1 MGRRETRS
9 VDHRL
14 RLRNLFGIRN
24 AGDNPMYTLSAGP
37 PPALSG
43 GKPGLRTPAGGLPP
57 AVPTYTGGD
66 AALSTARRRN
76 RGRRSAALF
85 SEHTTPRT
93 TRRRSRDGRNDLA
106 WNQAIE
112 QPNLHAEV
120 PQPTQA
126 SAAQPQP
133 TPEATQTKSQKP
145 ATNRGLA
152 SLPPRAASQAVRGGN
167 QSHPTGWATEL
178 NITRAASSARIPTCY
193 HWPMLACGH

>member
-1 MGRRETRS
+1 MMGRGETRP

-37 PPALSG
+37 PPALSVG
-43 GKPGLRTPAGGLPP
+43 RPGLRTPAGGVPP
-57 AVPTYTGGD
+57 ADPTYTGGD
-66 AALSTARRRN
+66 AALTTARRRN

-112 QPNLHAEV
+112 QPNPMLKCQSPH
-120 PQPTQA
+120 
-126 SAAQPQP
+126 
-133 TPEATQTKSQKP
+133 KP
-145 ATNRGLA
+145 ALPNHNRRMKQPKQYRRNQPPTKDW
-152 SLPPRAASQAVRGGN
+152 SLCRHARPRRRYVAKAN
-167 QSHPTGWATEL
+167 
-178 NITRAASSARIPTCY
+178 RIRRDRRRS
-193 HWPMLACGH
+193 